1 MDAEDTW
8 IRLEGLSENTEY
20 TVRLQA
26 AQDAVRSGFISA
38 IFTTGKSTTSS
49 VMLCRMAT
57 IATIALLREGFLKM
71 NSVRF
76 ASFLII

>member
-26 AQDAVRSGFISA
+26 AQDAVRSGFIST
-38 IFTTGKSTTSS
+38 IFTTGKSSTPY
-49 VMLCRMAT
+49 VILFRMAT
-57 IATIALLREGFLKM
+57 IATIVLLREGFLK
-71 NSVRF
+71 
-76 ASFLII
+76 

>member
-38 IFTTGKSTTSS
+38 IFTTGKSNTSYVS
-49 VMLCRMAT
+49 LFRMVI
-57 IATIALLREGFLKM
+57 IAT
-71 NSVRF
+71 
-76 ASFLII
+76 